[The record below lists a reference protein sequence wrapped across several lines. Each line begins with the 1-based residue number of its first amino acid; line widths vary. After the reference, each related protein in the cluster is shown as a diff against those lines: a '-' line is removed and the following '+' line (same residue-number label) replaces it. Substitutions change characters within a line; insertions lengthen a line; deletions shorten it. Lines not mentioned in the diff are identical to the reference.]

1 MTTDSDFKA
10 LVRARMA
17 LTGQTYTAARA
28 DVIAARADVIAER
41 GATPDPHQPGP
52 TEPETDLQRSADD
65 AFYGKT
71 VRSFFDGDRLRAV
84 PAKRKARVVVL
95 LELLKRFEAGRTY
108 AEPEVNALLRQA
120 HDDVAFLRRELVDY
134 RYLERAD
141 GRYWVTTQTPERDAN
156 EAQEVPTAEAA
167 LLEAMRRS

>member
-28 DVIAARADVIAER
+28 DVIAER
-41 GATPDPHQPGP
+41 GPAADPHQPGP
-52 TEPETDLQRSADD
+52 PAPETDLQRSADD